1 MKYLLKAFPIP
12 LSMYFSLLT
21 IRLLVVDSP
30 WLEVVMGITLGLYIV
45 SFLVTLTMNVI
56 AKSTKTYH
64 VKGLVTSSMLI
75 KLVEIPAYTFI
86 FLVAMLGILS
96 VHFAP
101 VIWIICF
108 VFNAFCILLSGLYA
122 TAGITKAYSDNIITK
137 SERVLYTI
145 LSFIFVID
153 VICSILLYQ
162 RVRREYT

>member
-30 WLEVVMGITLGLYIV
+30 WLEVIMGITLGLYIV

-86 FLVAMLGILS
+86 FFGGNVR
-96 VHFAP
+96 
-101 VIWIICF
+101 
-108 VFNAFCILLSGLYA
+108 
-122 TAGITKAYSDNIITK
+122 D
-137 SERVLYTI
+137 
-145 LSFIFVID
+145 FIGALCACYMDYLFRI
-153 VICSILLYQ
+153 
-162 RVRREYT
+162 